1 MLLLLSL
8 VLLRYIKIKFR
19 QRETG
24 IVFAVPAY
32 VAKKRIPHLR
42 RIPLP
47 KDIPIVYL

>member
-24 IVFAVPAY
+24 SVFAVPAY
-32 VAKKRIPHLR
+32 VVKKRYPQSR

-47 KDIPIVYL
+47 KDIPLVML